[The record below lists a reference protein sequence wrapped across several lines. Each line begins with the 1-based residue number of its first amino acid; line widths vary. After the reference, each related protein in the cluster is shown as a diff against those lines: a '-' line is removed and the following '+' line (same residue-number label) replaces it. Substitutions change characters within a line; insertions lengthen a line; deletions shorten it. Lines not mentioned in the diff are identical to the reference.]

1 MLIYVNTRAN
11 QEIDFIQAVTP
22 PRPIPRPPSSFFSI
36 STVPITG
43 AWLRGTGKLT
53 TWKITRRASETRRES
68 TAHCNWGSTR
78 DDLDSTKLKWRF
90 PKMGVPLNVPF
101 KILKTIQK
109 LGTPKWL
116 IDTDCKDCWEPHP
129 HIFPSFLSWKSC
141 NCPALQCASLF
152 WEFQLWA
159 IKSRDGQWSMMDI
172 NHIWILKPPRKSPAT
187 WHFPKTCCYLNLSDT
202 SCLKSVASLQLRLPQ
217 ESTWP
222 VTGTKNDMGNW
233 LNLGDHIC
241 SNCHEENE
249 VQSIGKGGVPYFQ
262 TKPCCELPIWIFG
275 RAILV
280 SHPEKQS
287 KAVALICMD
296 ASASPNTSNI
306 NQPTP
311 LLTLPILSLVW
322 CITV

>member
-1 MLIYVNTRAN
+1 
-11 QEIDFIQAVTP
+11 
-22 PRPIPRPPSSFFSI
+22 
-36 STVPITG
+36 
-43 AWLRGTGKLT
+43 
-53 TWKITRRASETRRES
+53 
-68 TAHCNWGSTR
+68 
-78 DDLDSTKLKWRF
+78 
-90 PKMGVPLNVPF
+90 MGVPLNVPF

-109 LGTPKWL
+109 LGTPKWQ